1 MSLVSC
7 VHIPPRQ
14 EISILFVFLWFDG
27 MNHWKHLAPLA
38 VALSPATRWFNNQ
51 YIPETISYQETC
63 SDKRITW
70 RKNK

>member
-38 VALSPATRWFNNQ
+38 VALSPATRWFN
-51 YIPETISYQETC
+51 IYQRQFHIMKLAQTKE
-63 SDKRITW
+63 
-70 RKNK
+70 